1 MKFQRARIDDLEE
14 IFQLYKNAIA
24 KMEGKMKILVI
35 NNQLEEKHLNQ
46 IKKAAGELGCEVFFY
61 KSEGE
66 IPESNFDADIIYG
79 FAPLVVKTS
88 KTLKWLCVPWAGVDS
103 LMLPGYFA
111 NEECL
116 LTNSAGAYGV
126 SIAEH
131 MIAVSLV
138 MMRRLDEFMEETK
151 NGDWLLPRPQKSLK
165 DCRITVLGTGD
176 IGTTFATRARAF
188 EPAAIVGVCRSGKS
202 NASVY
207 DKVLPVSEL
216 DSILPD
222 TDLLAMSLPSTP
234 ETTGILSRNR
244 LSLMPD
250 GAYIVNVGRGS
261 AIDEEALAD
270 NLENGHIAGAALDVF
285 QTEPLPK
292 NHRLWKTKNLLI
304 TPHIAGNMTLP
315 YTKDKNVQMFIE
327 DLKNFAEGK
336 TLRYLVD
343 RKLGY

>member
-1 MKFQRARIDDLEE
+1 
-14 IFQLYKNAIA
+14 
-24 KMEGKMKILVI
+24 
-35 NNQLEEKHLNQ
+35 
-46 IKKAAGELGCEVFFY
+46 
-61 KSEGE
+61 
-66 IPESNFDADIIYG
+66 
-79 FAPLVVKTS
+79 
-88 KTLKWLCVPWAGVDS
+88 
-103 LMLPGYFA
+103 
-111 NEECL
+111 
-116 LTNSAGAYGV
+116 
-126 SIAEH
+126 
-131 MIAVSLV
+131 V

-176 IGTTFATRARAF
+176 IGTTFANRARAF
-188 EPAAIVGVCRSGKS
+188 EPSSIVGVCRSGKS

-207 DKVLPVSEL
+207 DRVLPVSEL
-216 DSILPD
+216 DAILPE

-270 NLENGHIAGAALDVF
+270 NLDNGHIAGAALDVF